1 MIGVKIIAL
10 DLDDTLFRSD
20 LSISKRTRNIV
31 RKVMQSGITVVIATG
46 RMPDGLLNADKLLG
60 LNKTPGY
67 LICGNG
73 TLTIDSIAKTI
84 INKAM
89 LSPRVALAA
98 FDLIDAEGFSVQ
110 IYDGNHIYVSRRN
123 EFSNAD
129 YKLTGKKQIVPK
141 DFRALLA
148 EKGTNKIVVPAD
160 PVLLGP
166 LEEILRN
173 VMDSA
178 ITLFTSKPYFL
189 EILPPACDKGA
200 ALARVAESI
209 GVKREEV
216 MAFGDSMND
225 ESMLRWAGYG
235 VAMCNGDERIKKAA
249 RFVTEKSNDDDGIAE
264 FIERYVLAG
273 EPLGAH

>member
-1 MIGVKIIAL
+1 MSGFKIIAL

-20 LSISKRTRNIV
+20 LTISKRTRIAV
-31 RKVMQSGITVVIATG
+31 RKVIQAGITAVIATG

-60 LNKTPGY
+60 LNKTQGF

-73 TLTIDSIAKTI
+73 TLTMDSVAKTI

-89 LSPRVALAA
+89 LPPRAALAA

-129 YKLTGKKQIVPK
+129 HKLTGMKQIVPK
-141 DFRALLA
+141 DFRALLI
-148 EKGTNKIVVPAD
+148 EKGANKIVVPAD
-160 PVLLGP
+160 PMLLKP

-173 VMDSA
+173 VMDNA
-178 ITLFTSKPYFL
+178 VTLFTSKPYFL
-189 EILPPACDKGA
+189 EILPPACDKGT
-200 ALARVAESI
+200 ALARVAERA

-216 MAFGDSMND
+216 IAFGDSMND
-225 ESMLRWAGYG
+225 ESMLRWAGCG

-249 RFVTEKSNDDDGIAE
+249 RFVTEKSNDDDGLAE

-273 EPLGAH
+273 EPLPF